1 MTKQNNSQNITNTAE
16 KELFDIVTNLSR
28 RLKIMPEDNSILL
41 TYFNSSLKEW
51 ISENIGDIKKENDS
65 ALEVSTLSKIL
76 IKIPVA
82 NEELNL
88 TIITFVTENE
98 RGNLELHMICK
109 DMEYKKYNQGL
120 LFNKN
125 KLVKHSNI
133 DNFDSELVSYIYVI
147 LFEVKEGMDIAIRD
161 KIENDIRQ
169 IVTEYMDLC
178 IKSGN

>member
-1 MTKQNNSQNITNTAE
+1 MNNETKVEVLNDLKNNT
-16 KELFDIVTNLSR
+16 FDIVTDLFNR
-28 RLKIMPEDNSILL
+28 IKIMPEENSLLLTFFNSII
-41 TYFNSSLKEW
+41 KDW
-51 ISENIGDIKKENDS
+51 ISENIGDIKNEDDSSLELSMLSEILIHLPITNEEISLEFITFLSKKEN
-65 ALEVSTLSKIL
+65 
-76 IKIPVA
+76 
-82 NEELNL
+82 
-88 TIITFVTENE
+88 
-98 RGNLELHMICK
+98 GNLELHVICK
-109 DMEYKKYNQGL
+109 DIKYKKYNRGL

-161 KIENDIRQ
+161 KIETDIRQ

>member
-1 MTKQNNSQNITNTAE
+1 
-16 KELFDIVTNLSR
+16 
-28 RLKIMPEDNSILL
+28 
-41 TYFNSSLKEW
+41 
-51 ISENIGDIKKENDS
+51 
-65 ALEVSTLSKIL
+65 
-76 IKIPVA
+76 
-82 NEELNL
+82 
-88 TIITFVTENE
+88 
-98 RGNLELHMICK
+98 MICK

-161 KIENDIRQ
+161 KIETDIRQ